1 MATRT
6 FGHLLQAAV
15 QRGTPVRTVDG
26 QRGHGRSSS
35 DLRRGFATDSGELC
49 GLAIGRGG
57 RVLLVMAAEL
67 ASGPGAISAALEF
80 YGAPEEDARVVEE
93 VPSGHFG
100 HVAVVEVD
108 LVMTSKKTPLQLVLA
123 MQEAG
128 LAVVQLGPSS
138 QRSREVID
146 VRSHPQSATQE
157 DVLPGTCIEVI
168 NLSWPAAPDLRR
180 TMPARWSSFLRAEE
194 SLAAQRKCGAEATE
208 EVCFCGLR
216 FVVPS
221 EQLRPRPSSA
231 PLVQASLECLKACKA
246 ARILDLG
253 VGSGALLLAILKS
266 LPNDAQGTGVDIDAG
281 AVDACKENAQRLL
294 NGEKAIL

>member
-1 MATRT
+1 MA
-6 FGHLLQAAV
+6 
-15 QRGTPVRTVDG
+15 
-26 QRGHGRSSS
+26 HG
-35 DLRRGFATDSGELC
+35 SGP
-49 GLAIGRGG
+49 LAIYYKPPSSEVHPSVRSMASEAMGGLVLISDADLPRIRGSC
-57 RVLLVMAAEL
+57 VLLVMAAEL

-194 SLAAQRKCGAEATE
+194 SLAAQRK
-208 EVCFCGLR
+208 
-216 FVVPS
+216 
-221 EQLRPRPSSA
+221 PRPSSA